1 MNLRNIELLE
11 LVAKTLG
18 KELNQ
23 QVVYIGGSTTALLVA
38 SERRGPVRQTKDVD
52 IVVDVVTT
60 RDYHTFC
67 NLLKVRGFKEDL
79 SEEALICR
87 YCLRKFPD
95 VRLDVM
101 PTDERI
107 LGFTNR
113 WYPEAIAYAFD
124 VNLGGISIKVA
135 RPVYFLATKFE
146 AWHGRGRGDIF
157 AHDMEDILFI
167 FEHRPEIVEEVE
179 GAENEVRDYLKK
191 QAENLLASNLV
202 NYLDGFTGTESAAAE
217 IQNRLFRVSRL

>member
-38 SERRGPVRQTKDVD
+38 LERRGQVRQTKDVD
-52 IVVDVVTT
+52 IVVDVITT

-67 NLLKVRGFKEDL
+67 SLLKARGFKEDL

-87 YCLRKFPD
+87 YCLQDFPD

-107 LGFTNR
+107 LGFANR
-113 WYPEAIAYAFD
+113 WYPEAIAHAFD
-124 VNLGGISIKVA
+124 VDLGGVSIKVA
-135 RPVYFLATKFE
+135 KPVYFLATKFE
-146 AWHGRGRGDIF
+146 AWHGRGKGDIF
-157 AHDMEDILFI
+157 AHDMEDILFVL
-167 FEHRPEIVEEVE
+167 EHRPEIVEEVE
-179 GAENEVRDYLKK
+179 NTENEVRDYLKQ
-191 QAENLLASNLV
+191 QAENLLVSNLV
-202 NYLDGFTGTESAAAE
+202 NYLDGFTETESAAVE
-217 IQNRLFRVSRL
+217 IQNRLFRISKL

>member
-38 SERRGPVRQTKDVD
+38 MERRGQVRQTKDVD

-67 NLLKVRGFKEDL
+67 DLLKARGFKEDL
-79 SEEALICR
+79 SGEALICR
-87 YCLRKFPD
+87 YCLQDFPD

-107 LGFTNR
+107 LGFANR
-113 WYPEAIAYAFD
+113 WYPEAIAHAFD
-124 VNLGGISIKVA
+124 VDLGGVSIKVA
-135 RPVYFLATKFE
+135 KPVYFLATKFE
-146 AWHGRGRGDIF
+146 AWHGRGKGDIF
-157 AHDMEDILFI
+157 AHDMEDILFVL
-167 FEHRPEIVEEVE
+167 EHRPEIVEEVE
-179 GAENEVRDYLKK
+179 NAENEVRDYLKR

-202 NYLDGFTGTESAAAE
+202 NYLAGFTETESAAVE
-217 IQNRLFRVSRL
+217 IQNRLFRISRL